1 MAKEAAHLEAER
13 VNGTQILRL
22 DVGFWET
29 KFVLHRIGHFLK
41 GRYVPR
47 PQVVEHVAAELPV
60 FLESGYGNHRDG
72 RGRLPSPRENPM
84 RPITGIVAVGFSPSL
99 IFSPEPQGFMKVCRR
114 P

>member
-1 MAKEAAHLEAER
+1 
-13 VNGTQILRL
+13 
-22 DVGFWET
+22 
-29 KFVLHRIGHFLK
+29 
-41 GRYVPR
+41 
-47 PQVVEHVAAELPV
+47 V